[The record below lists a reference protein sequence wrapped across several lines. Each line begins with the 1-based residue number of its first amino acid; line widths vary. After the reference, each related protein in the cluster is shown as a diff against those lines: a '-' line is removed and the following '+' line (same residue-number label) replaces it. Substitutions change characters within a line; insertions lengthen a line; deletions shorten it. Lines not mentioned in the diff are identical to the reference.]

1 MVAGHSAGGHLAAMM
16 MAAQWNEWSDDL
28 PVDLVKA
35 GVLMS
40 GLFDLEAV
48 SHVDF
53 VADDLQL
60 TAERVNKLSP
70 AWMPQSHPAP
80 FITSVGDLESEE
92 FKRQNQ
98 LIAES
103 WFENHRHD
111 VLLNDYNHLTI
122 CDAFGTPGHP
132 LFESTCELI
141 HSL

>member
-1 MVAGHSAGGHLAAMM
+1 
-16 MAAQWNEWSDDL
+16 
-28 PVDLVKA
+28 
-35 GVLMS
+35 MS

-98 LIAES
+98 LISES
-103 WFENHRHD
+103 WSENHRHD

-132 LFESTCELI
+132 LFESTCELMS
-141 HSL
+141 SL

>member
-1 MVAGHSAGGHLAAMM
+1 MM
-16 MAAQWNEWSDDL
+16 MAAQWDEWSDDL

-40 GLFDLEAV
+40 GLFDLETV

-98 LIAES
+98 S
-103 WFENHRHD
+103 WFQVRSATRFKD
-111 VLLNDYNHLTI
+111 
-122 CDAFGTPGHP
+122 
-132 LFESTCELI
+132 S
-141 HSL
+141 